1 MAATYDEILK
11 ALQARFEELTGMEA
25 DRASDIGIRLKLLAG
40 QLTGMETRGDYI
52 LKQSFP
58 QTAGG
63 EYLEMHARA
72 RGLERKQPLNAA
84 GTLMF
89 SRSLP
94 SENDIIIPQGTVCT
108 TGTAED
114 IRFVTTCA
122 ATLAAGE
129 LSVKVPAQ
137 AVKGGAAGNAAA
149 GAVRIMVTPP
159 QGMESVANPEPFR
172 GGDDAEG
179 DEALRR
185 RLLESYRNISN
196 GTNKAYY
203 KAIVLGYGD
212 VKKAEVLP
220 RVRGR
225 GTVDIVLVPRPG
237 VDFDELAAR
246 VEEELGEKREIGV
259 DVLVRRAREV
269 PINVS
274 VNIGLAAN
282 YTEQEVFARMQAAVS
297 GYSDRLAIGEHV
309 TLAALGNIL
318 YQVEGV
324 ANYRFLHPAED
335 VFIGRDEVG
344 IVNLT
349 EMKVPV

>member
-129 LSVKVPAQ
+129 LSVKVGA
-137 AVKGGAAGNAAA
+137 GGEG
-149 GAVRIMVTPP
+149 R
-159 QGMESVANPEPFR
+159 S
-172 GGDDAEG
+172 GGQC
-179 DEALRR
+179 
-185 RLLESYRNISN
+185 
-196 GTNKAYY
+196 
-203 KAIVLGYGD
+203 
-212 VKKAEVLP
+212 
-220 RVRGR
+220 RGR
-225 GTVDIVLVPRPG
+225 GGAHYGNPAPRDGKRCKPG
-237 VDFDELAAR
+237 
-246 VEEELGEKREIGV
+246 
-259 DVLVRRAREV
+259 
-269 PINVS
+269 
-274 VNIGLAAN
+274 
-282 YTEQEVFARMQAAVS
+282 
-297 GYSDRLAIGEHV
+297 
-309 TLAALGNIL
+309 ALSRWG
-318 YQVEGV
+318 
-324 ANYRFLHPAED
+324 
-335 VFIGRDEVG
+335 
-344 IVNLT
+344 
-349 EMKVPV
+349 